1 MTSHFRSPTRTFQ
14 FIVFCIV
21 FARQDAII
29 FMSIPEV
36 FGLCSTDSCC
46 STIRNVI
53 QIDRWSAFCV
63 GSTLVSI
70 LHTFYKKENG
80 IGITSRHSML
90 HLIQQQASLSLR
102 YVLLLLGGT
111 RIPTW
116 RKVKQSWG
124 LWLWICHRL
133 VPLTELIEFAAPIGT
148 WLRVVS
154 FGSLRAQFWI
164 LLSLLGEGKELSSRE
179 SSVLQ
184 RRCWAASRTCSKTT
198 YCSMKRSH
206 DLQKGNTL
214 IGLLRPNV
222 GRSEDTTSATTTT
235 QQQQ

>member
-1 MTSHFRSPTRTFQ
+1 MGNVHESLLKSLNQRNFLFFYVQDSCKIPDRIESAAHKSRHAMTSHFRSPTRTFQ

-46 STIRNVI
+46 STNRNVI

-90 HLIQQQASLSLR
+90 HLIQQQASLSFR

-111 RIPTW
+111 RIPT
-116 RKVKQSWG
+116 
-124 LWLWICHRL
+124 
-133 VPLTELIEFAAPIGT
+133 
-148 WLRVVS
+148 
-154 FGSLRAQFWI
+154 
-164 LLSLLGEGKELSSRE
+164 
-179 SSVLQ
+179 
-184 RRCWAASRTCSKTT
+184 
-198 YCSMKRSH
+198 
-206 DLQKGNTL
+206 
-214 IGLLRPNV
+214 
-222 GRSEDTTSATTTT
+222 
-235 QQQQ
+235 